1 MSEKENRGFSLKGFC
16 VHVKIAEMGSRE
28 LKSWDLWDV
37 ACEVLAAVLCVHTH
51 ELGFCQQD
59 ISLKAEKEVEK

>member
-51 ELGFCQQD
+51 ELGFC
-59 ISLKAEKEVEK
+59 